1 MIDREK
7 LEKQKRLMSEP
18 IDFEQLE
25 RDGILRKVGAW
36 YEILDMGRLPEHVRA
51 QAVAVSGSARGDIL
65 PRLQFRR
72 TK

>member
-7 LEKQKRLMSEP
+7 HEKQMRLMSEP

-25 RDGILRKVGAW
+25 RDGILRKTGAW
-36 YEILDMGRLPEHVRA
+36 YEVLDMNRLPEHVRA
-51 QAVAVSGSARGDIL
+51 QAIGASGSSRGDSL

-72 TK
+72 RK